1 MPNSDFYCPFCI
13 ELNGKTR
20 KNGVLIK
27 SHGGE
32 PMKKKKLLEGIAAP
46 QKTDR
51 LAIPGATYLGTSHM
65 ELNGNHEVV
74 VDGCGGVLEYDSD
87 VVKIKTGKQIVRFTG
102 RGLNI
107 KCLTADSLIV
117 EGFLTGIEF
126 IT

>member
-13 ELNGKTR
+13 ELNGKTC
-20 KNGVLIK
+20 KNGVFMK

-32 PMKKKKLLEGIAAP
+32 PMKKKQLPEGGAVS
-46 QKTDR
+46 QKSGR
-51 LAIPGATYLGTSHM
+51 LAMPGATYMGTSHM
-65 ELNGNHEVV
+65 ELNGNREVI

-87 VVKIKTGKQIVRFTG
+87 VVKIKTGKQIVKFTG

-117 EGFLTGIEF
+117 EGFLTCIEF